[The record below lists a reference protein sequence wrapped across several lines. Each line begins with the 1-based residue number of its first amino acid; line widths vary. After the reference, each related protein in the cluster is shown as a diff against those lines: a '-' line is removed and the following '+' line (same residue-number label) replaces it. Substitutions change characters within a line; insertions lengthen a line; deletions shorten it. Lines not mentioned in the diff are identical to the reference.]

1 MSDQKTFTF
10 HVKGMHCKA
19 CVFLIEDNLKDAP
32 GVTSVKA
39 DLGRLEVEVS
49 GNLGDDAQKIA
60 DDLTPLIQKN
70 GYTLMVEKEEVKKGW
85 ADFGY
90 AIPIAVLFI
99 LCFLLL
105 QKAGLV
111 NLITTSNVTYS
122 TAFIVGLIASVSTCL
137 AVVGGLV
144 LSMSA
149 NYAKV
154 GSRSKPQLLFHIG
167 RLGGFFVL
175 GGLIGAIGSTFHLGA
190 TGNLVLS
197 VVVGL
202 VMLVLGINLLE
213 VFDFAKRLQFA
224 LPKVFAKHT
233 INKASTAT
241 HAFAPLLIGVATFF
255 LPCGFTQSMQ
265 IYTLSTGSFIKGA
278 FTMFAF
284 ALGTLPMLSLLSFSS
299 FSIAQKSW
307 KGIFFKTAGLIVIIL
322 ALFNLINALVVAGV
336 IDPIFNF

>member
-1 MSDQKTFTF
+1 MSEEKKYTFY
-10 HVKGMHCKA
+10 VKGMHCKA
-19 CVFLIEDNLKDAP
+19 CVFLIEDRLKDAQ

-39 DLGRLEVEVS
+39 DLGNMNVQIS
-49 GNLGDDAQKIA
+49 GNLGDDAERIA
-60 DDLTPLIQKN
+60 VELTPLIQAN
-70 GYTLMVEKEEVKKGW
+70 GYTLLTQKDAGKKNW
-85 ADFGY
+85 SDFFY
-90 AIPIAVLFI
+90 ALPLALLFI
-99 LCFLLL
+99 FLFFLL
-105 QKAGLV
+105 QKAGLT
-111 NLITTSNVTYS
+111 NLISSSSVTYG
-122 TAFIVGLIASVSTCL
+122 TAFVVGLVASVSTCL

-149 NYAKV
+149 NYAKE
-154 GSRSKPQLLFHIG
+154 GSRSKPQLLFHVG
-167 RLGGFFVL
+167 RLGGFFLL
-175 GGLIGAIGSTFHLGA
+175 GGLIGAIGSTFHLGS

-233 INKASTAT
+233 ISKASTAT
-241 HAFAPLLIGVATFF
+241 HAFAPLLIGIATFF

-265 IYTLSTGSFIKGA
+265 VYTLTTGSFIKGGL
-278 FTMFAF
+278 TMLVF
-284 ALGTLPMLSLLSFSS
+284 ALGTLPMLSLLSFGS
-299 FSIAQKSW
+299 FSVAQKSW

-322 ALFNLINALVVAGV
+322 ALFNLINSLVVAGV